1 MALQDI
7 IALLALIAA
16 LVTVPAGV
24 LAYRSSR
31 KEAQT
36 EGFKR
41 AMDVLRDRQVE
52 LNAAALDESPESWRL
67 PELPILGK
75 REWVPTVPLDIR
87 DIGLTLAEERPEPRS
102 KTDYP
107 LPSST
112 KKADR
117 QGYSAIMQQVGGL
130 DLFNGRIYR
139 LTGVDA
145 DLKHMEFAVAKYYDY
160 LDSSEVMAYESAE
173 RVASGRKGVLRGS
186 YRKALGDPFSL
197 KNRVTSLGIN
207 TLTIRLNGGDPTFF
221 LHERDPKKVA
231 IDSALIS
238 VAPAGEFT
246 PSDRT
251 LESVQSDF
259 SLWRNIMRE
268 YAEEFLGHE
277 EARGRGGRWIDYAT
291 SSPYVELQRGIDE
304 GSVRCWVLGLG
315 LDPLNWKPELMTV
328 CVLDSNVFDTV
339 FEEMV
344 ERNDEGEMLV
354 GPQDK
359 GLKFDEATVN
369 LYARAAHT
377 APSTKACLLLAWQH
391 RELFGV
397 HAT

>member
-1 MALQDI
+1 MSLQDI

-36 EGFKR
+36 EGLKK
-41 AMDVLRDRQVE
+41 ALKVLRERQVA
-52 LNAAALDESPESWRL
+52 LNRAALDESPEIWRL
-67 PELPILGK
+67 PNLPVLGK
-75 REWVPTVPLDIR
+75 REWLPTVPLDIR
-87 DIGLTLAEERPEPRS
+87 DIGLTLMEELPDSGS

-107 LPSST
+107 LPYSA
-112 KKADR
+112 KKSDR
-117 QGYSAIMQQVGGL
+117 HGYSEIMQQVGGL

-139 LTGVDA
+139 LTEVDA
-145 DLKHMEFAVAKYYDY
+145 DLKHMGFAVAKYYDY

-173 RVASGRKGVLRGS
+173 RVANGRKGVLRGS

-207 TLTIRLNGGDPTFF
+207 TLTIRLDGGDPTFF

-231 IDSALIS
+231 LDSALIS

-251 LESVQSDF
+251 LESVHSDF

-268 YAEEFLGHE
+268 FAEEFLGHE
-277 EARGRGGRWIDYAT
+277 EARGRGGRWIDYAK
-291 SSPYVELQRGIDE
+291 SSPYVELQRGIDD

-328 CVLDSNVFDTV
+328 CALDSNVFDTV

-354 GPQDK
+354 GPQGK